1 MPATTPPKG
10 RPTTG
15 RLDRSVASRRQR
27 SRSVTKKFIWALL
40 AVAVVI
46 AAIVLGSGTG
56 GNSIDT
62 TGTQVNGVLPAI
74 ALVRMRRW
82 PALRS

>member
-40 AVAVVI
+40 AIAVV
-46 AAIVLGSGTG
+46 AAVIVLGSGTG
-56 GNSIDT
+56 GNSVNT
-62 TGTQVNGVLPAI
+62 TGTRTNVLVPTV
-74 ALVRMRRW
+74 LLLRMRRW
-82 PALRS
+82 PAARS